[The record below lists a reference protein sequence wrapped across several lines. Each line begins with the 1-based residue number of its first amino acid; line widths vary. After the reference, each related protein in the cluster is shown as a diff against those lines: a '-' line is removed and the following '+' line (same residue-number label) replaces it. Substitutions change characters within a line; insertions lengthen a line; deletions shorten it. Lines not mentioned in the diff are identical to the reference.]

1 MQFKRNHRP
10 VTIHRNHRRCKFFH
24 GIKDIQSH
32 CKNKLIFYLPFKCI
46 RKNTLVR
53 KQMLNFVNHHR
64 ADPSASRSHQHF
76 TTPNCCSLN
85 NASNLDNNGQRHH
98 ILCRRMFLGHR
109 TLLQKCT
116 RSHRHRSRICQ
127 QQRTAAL
134 IPAGM
139 HPVLH
144 TPLKQSRSHI
154 IRNVSRSPISYSSSS

>member
-1 MQFKRNHRP
+1 
-10 VTIHRNHRRCKFFH
+10 
-24 GIKDIQSH
+24 
-32 CKNKLIFYLPFKCI
+32 
-46 RKNTLVR
+46 
-53 KQMLNFVNHHR
+53 MLNFVNHHR

-139 HPVLH
+139 HRSYTRRRNSQGHIQSATCHAPLSH
-144 TPLKQSRSHI
+144 TALPHDHRPYIGQPSGRRHRHAVPYRHIHHRQSVTANRH
-154 IRNVSRSPISYSSSS
+154 RSPPESRRQL